1 MGLLLLAVVGGY
13 FAVLMGLGFLS
24 RRASSVDEYLL
35 AGKRLSY
42 PVLVASIVATFYGA
56 TAVLGGAELSYYFGL
71 GALWFMVPF
80 YLGNLLLLFFLDKIG
95 KSGAK
100 TLPDYLG
107 RFYGGRVV
115 VAASLLLSLLCLVP
129 ASIIAAGKI
138 MHMIHPISPTI
149 WMALVSAVVVVYTI
163 LGGMRSVSYSDVI
176 QFVLMLAV
184 LVLLLPFAVKS
195 SPDFLS
201 NIPAENLSPLSYF
214 NMLPQ
219 DAIRWT
225 ILLLFLPMTSAP
237 LYQRF
242 FSTLPSVSKKKA
254 MVWSV
259 AAYLVVDVILLATG
273 MIAFANTAGLG
284 IDETNAD
291 VAVVRLGLAVLPD
304 FLKAF
309 FAIGLLAAIMS
320 TADSWL
326 HAGASSLAYDV
337 LGKAKKMSER
347 EMVSASRVFVAL
359 LGAMSLALAL
369 YFKDIIAA
377 LTFLLTVW
385 ISGILIPT
393 LTALKG
399 IRIKEKSALASIFA
413 GGVSSVY
420 WGLATPYPVD
430 PLFVGLGAS
439 ILSVLACERFL
450 K

>member
-1 MGLLLLAVVGGY
+1 M
-13 FAVLMGLGFLS
+13 
-24 RRASSVDEYLL
+24 
-35 AGKRLSY
+35 
-42 PVLVASIVATFYGA
+42 
-56 TAVLGGAELSYYFGL
+56 
-71 GALWFMVPF
+71 
-80 YLGNLLLLFFLDKIG
+80 
-95 KSGAK
+95 
-100 TLPDYLG
+100 
-107 RFYGGRVV
+107 
-115 VAASLLLSLLCLVP
+115 
-129 ASIIAAGKI
+129 
-138 MHMIHPISPTI
+138 
-149 WMALVSAVVVVYTI
+149 
-163 LGGMRSVSYSDVI
+163 SYSDVI

-337 LGKAKKMSER
+337 
-347 EMVSASRVFVAL
+347 
-359 LGAMSLALAL
+359 
-369 YFKDIIAA
+369 
-377 LTFLLTVW
+377 
-385 ISGILIPT
+385 
-393 LTALKG
+393 
-399 IRIKEKSALASIFA
+399 
-413 GGVSSVY
+413 
-420 WGLATPYPVD
+420 
-430 PLFVGLGAS
+430 
-439 ILSVLACERFL
+439 
-450 K
+450 